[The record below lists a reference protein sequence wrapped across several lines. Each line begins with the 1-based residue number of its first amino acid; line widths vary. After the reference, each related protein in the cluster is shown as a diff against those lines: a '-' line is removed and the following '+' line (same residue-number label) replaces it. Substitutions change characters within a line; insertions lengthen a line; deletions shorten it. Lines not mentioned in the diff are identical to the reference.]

1 MSEIQKIVPEIV
13 RRFDFHL
20 THDGVW
26 KTHNAAFNVQ
36 QGVIC
41 KFQKRQVA

>member
-1 MSEIQKIVPEIV
+1 MTEIMKVVPEIIH
-13 RRFDFHL
+13 RYDFQL

-36 QGVIC
+36 KGVTC
-41 KFQKRQVA
+41 RFQKRDVA